1 MTLEITAWGSEGRGI
16 GHTAEGKVVFVP
28 GAIPGETVEAGIVK
42 ETSKIAE
49 ARLIEVIKRS
59 DLRVDIPQGLDLPGL
74 NLAHVS
80 LEGQAGYKA
89 LRVRECLERIGGFSS
104 EETEAVL
111 KPLVTASKTSRYRNH
126 VQYKLSSGRI
136 SMSGTGSDKAVPI
149 DTDGICY
156 AVLWEA
162 AQVFED
168 CFERFPNNF
177 MDGLVLRGSERTK
190 EILIEITSPGK
201 GSNEVT
207 IRDVK
212 RFLETTDFSGKISGK
227 IPDYKLRGIVL
238 RISGDKVQKRT
249 RTGKRIC
256 LEGEDHYEEILL
268 GKRFRIR
275 SGAFFQVN
283 IEQAEKL
290 YLLVK
295 EGIKGFDP
303 IYDIYCGAGSIGL
316 SVKEEGQTL
325 YGIESV
331 PEAVASAKI
340 NAGLNGCN
348 NVTFLMKQ
356 AEKTDFAKEGF
367 PLPEAVIVDPPRK
380 GMDIGFIRK
389 LIDLAPER
397 IVYVSC
403 DPATMARDLK
413 LLKDSY
419 KIMSVTPVDMFPQTS
434 HVETCVILSKRRT
447 E

>member
-28 GAIPGETVEAGIVK
+28 GAIPGETVEAEIVK
-42 ETSKIAE
+42 ESSRIAE

-59 DLRVDIPQGLDLPGL
+59 DLRRDIPEGLDLPGL

-80 LEGQAGYKA
+80 SEGQTGYKED
-89 LRVRECLERIGGFSS
+89 RVRECLERIGGFSA
-104 EETEAVL
+104 EELQAVL
-111 KPLVTASKTSRYRNH
+111 KPLIPSSKSSRYRNH
-126 VQYKLSSGRI
+126 VQYKIASGRI
-136 SMSGTGSDKAVPI
+136 SMTATGSDRAIPI
-149 DTDGICY
+149 EEDGICY
-156 AVLWEA
+156 EVLWEA
-162 AQVFED
+162 AKVFEE
-168 CFERFPNNF
+168 CFDRFPNNF
-177 MDGLVLRGSERTK
+177 IDGLVLRGSERTK
-190 EILIEITSPGK
+190 EILMEITSPGK
-201 GSNEVT
+201 GSNELT

-212 RFLETTDFSGKISGK
+212 RFMETTDLTGKLGSR
-227 IPDYKLRGIVL
+227 IPDYKLRGIIL

-256 LEGEDHYEEILL
+256 LEGEDFYEEILL
-268 GKRFRIR
+268 GRRFRIR

-283 IEQAEKL
+283 IEQAEQL
-290 YLLVK
+290 YLQVK

-331 PEAVASAKI
+331 PEAVASARI

-380 GMDIGFIRK
+380 GMDIGFIGK
-389 LIDLAPER
+389 LKDLAPKR
-397 IVYVSC
+397 LVYVSC

-419 KIMSVTPVDMFPQTS
+419 KVLSVTPVDMFPQTS

>member
-1 MTLEITAWGSEGRGI
+1 MTLEIKAWGSEGRGI

-28 GAIPGETVEAGIVK
+28 GAIPGETVEAEIVK

-49 ARLIEVIKRS
+49 ARLIEVIKAS
-59 DLRVDIPQGLDLPGL
+59 DLRRDIPEGLDLPGL

-80 LEGQAGYKA
+80 YEGQTAYKA
-89 LRVRECLERIGGFSS
+89 LRVKECLERIGGFAP
-104 EETEAVL
+104 EETEKVL
-111 KPLVTASKTSRYRNH
+111 KPIVPSSKISAYRNH
-126 VQYKLSSGRI
+126 VQYRLASGRI
-136 SMSGTGSDKAVPI
+136 SMSGTGSDTALPI
-149 DTDGICY
+149 ERDGICY
-156 AVLWEA
+156 DVLWKA
-162 AQVFED
+162 AKLFEE
-168 CFERFPNNF
+168 CFERYPNNF
-177 MDGLVLRGSERTK
+177 TDGLVLRASERTK
-190 EILIEITSPGK
+190 ELLIEITSPGK
-201 GSNEVT
+201 GSNELT

-212 RFLETTDFSGKISGK
+212 RFLETTAFSEKITAE
-227 IPDYKLRGIVL
+227 IPDYKLRGILL

-256 LEGEDHYEEILL
+256 LEGEDFYEEILL

-275 SGAFFQVN
+275 AGAFFQVN
-283 IEQAEKL
+283 IGQAENL

-331 PEAVASAKI
+331 PEAVASARI
-340 NAGLNGCN
+340 NAAINGCN

-389 LIDLAPER
+389 LADLAPKR
-397 IVYVSC
+397 IIYVSC

-419 KIMSVTPVDMFPQTS
+419 KVLSVTPVDMFPQTS
-434 HVETCVILSKRRT
+434 HVETVCLLSKKP
-447 E
+447 